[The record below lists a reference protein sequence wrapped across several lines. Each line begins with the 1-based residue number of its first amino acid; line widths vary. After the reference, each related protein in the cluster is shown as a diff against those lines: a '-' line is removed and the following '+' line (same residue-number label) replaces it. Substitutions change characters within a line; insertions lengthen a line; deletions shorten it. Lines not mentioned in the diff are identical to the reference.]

1 MYAMAQE
8 IEFINAIAEL
18 NANNQDITF
27 AELIAKVWRG
37 RIVEIYI
44 GDTYEDINYEDSST
58 KYPAVLVGRVITAYA
73 ECIVLNCAY
82 VDQQTKKMQFGNVV
96 CLNERGIRTISEVDG
111 SGLLK
116 DTFLSS
122 RDARIVKGLIKGE

>member
-1 MYAMAQE
+1 MAQE
-8 IEFINAIAEL
+8 IEFVNAIAEL
-18 NANNQDITF
+18 NATNQDITF
-27 AELIAKVWRG
+27 AELIAKVWGG

-44 GDTYEDINYEDSST
+44 GDTYEDIKYEDSAT
-58 KYPAVLVGRVITAYA
+58 KYAAVLVGRVITAYA

-82 VDQQTKKMQFGNVV
+82 VDPQTKKMQFGNIV

-122 RDARIVKGLIKGE
+122 RDARIVKDLVKREQ